1 MRRARTKFKDIKL
14 SLRVAGFAGLFYAI
28 KGTVMNSEV
37 TLNMNRKD
45 VKFPIFLRVPS
56 SDIPTYEQVFI
67 NEDYDFLVETPP
79 KVIVDAGANIGL
91 ASVYFA
97 NKYPGAMILAIEPGK
112 DNFELLKRN
121 VELYRNIIP
130 IHSALWSK
138 NETLQLVDPGLG
150 HWGFMTEE
158 INISGKP
165 LGTFSHTV
173 KAMTL
178 GKIIAEYQLDK
189 IDILKIDIEGAEKE
203 VFEDT
208 SSWIAKVEALI
219 IELHEDMK
227 SGCNR
232 SFYNGSIGFDDEWKQ
247 GENVYLAKGKY
258 LTRHL
263 KNNNG

>member
-1 MRRARTKFKDIKL
+1 MRRRRKQFKDIKL

-37 TLNMNRKD
+37 TLNINRKD
-45 VKFPIFLRVPS
+45 VKFPISLRVPS

-67 NEDYDFLVETPP
+67 NQDYDFLVETPP

-97 NKYPGAMILAIEPGK
+97 NKYPGAMIIAIEPGN

-121 VELYRNIIP
+121 VEPYRNIIP
-130 IHSALWSK
+130 VHSALWSK
-138 NETLQLVDPGLG
+138 NGVINLIDPGLG
-150 HWGFMTEE
+150 SWGFMTEE
-158 INISGKP
+158 TNASGKTS
-165 LGTFSHTV
+165 GKFSHTV

-178 GKIIAEYQLDK
+178 GKIIADYQLNK

-208 SSWIAKVEALI
+208 SPWIGKVEALI

-232 SFYNGSIGFDDEWKQ
+232 SFYNGSNGFDDEWRR
-247 GENVYLAKGKY
+247 GENVFLAKGKY
-258 LTRHL
+258 LTRRL
-263 KNNNG
+263 EK

>member
-1 MRRARTKFKDIKL
+1 MRRRRNQFKDIKL
-14 SLRVAGFAGLFYAI
+14 SFRVAGFTGLCYAI
-28 KGTVMNSEV
+28 KGTVMNSEM
-37 TLNMNRKD
+37 TFNMNRKD
-45 VKFPIFLRVPS
+45 IKSPISLRVPS

-67 NEDYDFLVETPP
+67 NQDYDFLVETPP

-97 NKYPGAMILAIEPGK
+97 NKYPGAMIIAIEPEN

-121 VELYRNIIP
+121 VEPYCNVIP
-130 IHSALWSK
+130 IHSALWNK
-138 NETLQLVDPGLG
+138 NETIKLVDPGIG
-150 HWGFMTEE
+150 SWGFMTEE
-158 INISGKP
+158 ANISETKLGK
-165 LGTFSHTV
+165 FSHTV

-178 GKIIAEYQLDK
+178 GKIIADYQLNK

-208 SSWIAKVEALI
+208 SSWIGKVEALI

-232 SFYNGSIGFDDEWKQ
+232 SFYNGSNGFDDEWKQ

-258 LTRHL
+258 LTRRL
-263 KNNNG
+263 EKY

>member
-1 MRRARTKFKDIKL
+1 MRRPRNQFKDIKL

-28 KGTVMNSEV
+28 KGTVMSSEV

-45 VKFPIFLRVPS
+45 VEFPISLRVPS

-67 NEDYDFLVETPP
+67 NQDYDFSVETPP

-97 NKYPGAMILAIEPGK
+97 NKYPGAMIIAIEPGK

-121 VELYRNIIP
+121 VEPYRNIIP
-130 IHSALWSK
+130 IHSALWNK
-138 NETLQLVDPGLG
+138 NETLNVVDPGIG
-150 HWGFMTEE
+150 YWGFMTEE
-158 INISGKP
+158 TNKSEETLGK
-165 LGTFSHTV
+165 FSHTV

-178 GKIIAEYQLDK
+178 GKIIADYQLSK

-208 SSWIAKVEALI
+208 SSWIGKVEALI

-232 SFYNGSIGFDDEWKQ
+232 NFYNGSNGFDDEWKQ
-247 GENVYLAKGKY
+247 GENVYLIRGKY
-258 LTRHL
+258 LTRRLNPH
-263 KNNNG
+263 NS

>member
-1 MRRARTKFKDIKL
+1 MRRRRNQFKDIKL
-14 SLRVAGFAGLFYAI
+14 SFRVAGFTGLFYAI
-28 KGTVMNSEV
+28 KGKIMNSQV
-37 TLNMNRKD
+37 RLSMDRKD
-45 VKFPIFLRVPS
+45 VKFPFSLRVPS
-56 SDIPTYEQVFI
+56 SDIPTYKQVFI
-67 NEDYDFLVETPP
+67 NQDYDFLVETPP

-97 NKYPGAMILAIEPGK
+97 NKYPGAMIIAIEPEN

-121 VELYRNIIP
+121 VEPYRNVIP
-130 IHSALWSK
+130 IHSALWNK
-138 NETLQLVDPGLG
+138 NETIKLVDPGIG
-150 HWGFMTEE
+150 SWGFMTEE
-158 INISGKP
+158 ANISETKLGK
-165 LGTFSHTV
+165 FSHTV

-178 GKIIAEYQLDK
+178 GKIIADYQLNK

-208 SSWIAKVEALI
+208 SSWIGKVEALI

-232 SFYNGSIGFDDEWKQ
+232 SFYNGSNGFDDEWKQ

-258 LTRHL
+258 LTRRL
-263 KNNNG
+263 NEK

>member
-1 MRRARTKFKDIKL
+1 MRRRRSYFKDIKL
-14 SLRVAGFAGLFYAI
+14 SLKVAGVTGFFYAI
-28 KGTVMNSEV
+28 KGTIMNSEV
-37 TLNMNRKD
+37 TLNMNRED
-45 VKFPIFLRVPS
+45 IKFPVSLRVPS

-67 NEDYDFLVETPP
+67 NQDYDFLVETPP

-97 NKYPGAMILAIEPGK
+97 NKYPRAMIIAIEPGK

-121 VELYRNIIP
+121 VEPYRNIIP
-130 IHSALWSK
+130 IHSALWNT

-150 HWGFMTEE
+150 YWGFMTEE
-158 INISGKP
+158 INLSEETSGK
-165 LGTFSHTV
+165 FSHTV

-178 GKIIAEYQLDK
+178 DKIIADHQLNK

-203 VFEDT
+203 VFEDA
-208 SSWIAKVEALI
+208 SSWIGKVEALI

-232 SFYNGSIGFDDEWKQ
+232 SFYNGSNGFDDEWRR
-247 GENVYLAKGKY
+247 GENVFLAKGKY
-258 LTRHL
+258 LTRRL
-263 KNNNG
+263 EK